1 MQSSIMSKKPRKE
14 KRKKVRM
21 AIPDLEATQFI
32 PQMDTAPS
40 PPPPP
45 QAMQRWDSRD
55 PGVQTGNGR
64 NTMEM
69 VKTVVK
75 TPMFIVASASLML
88 LGLGFWAHKKLN
100 LFASPEE
107 EIADKP
113 IVTEED
119 QAVWR
124 AEQVALEKTK
134 MRDAVDNLRTKM
146 AGVQSELQRNQQ
158 EAAQNEQ
165 NYKRLFSGEEGR
177 VGHDDDLSNMET
189 ESNLNT
195 AFMLKEDLENKKAGM
210 VTLGKELGLN
220 HQSLLGE
227 LGKIK
232 EALHH
237 INNSW
242 TEQYQDEEPLFME
255 SASAPPIPNGQQ
267 A

>member
-1 MQSSIMSKKPRKE
+1 MTKKSHRE
-14 KRKKVRM
+14 KRKKVRV
-21 AIPDLEATQFI
+21 AFPDLEGTQFI
-32 PQMDTAPS
+32 PQLDSAPP

-45 QAMQRWDSRD
+45 QTMQRWDSRD
-55 PGVQTGNGR
+55 PGTQTGNER
-64 NTMEM
+64 NTMEI

-75 TPMFIVASASLML
+75 TPMFIVASASLVL
-88 LGLGFWAHKKLN
+88 LGMGFWAHKKLN

-107 EIADKP
+107 EIVDKP

-119 QAVWR
+119 EAVWR

-158 EAAQNEQ
+158 EAVQNEQ

-189 ESNLNT
+189 ESDLNT

-220 HQSLLGE
+220 HQSLLVE

-237 INNSW
+237 INNIW
-242 TEQYQDEEPLFME
+242 IEQYKDEEPLFTE
-255 SASAPPIPNGQQ
+255 SASAPIIPNRQ